1 MRRTGWVLLSV
12 ALVAVA
18 AITVGLGAS
27 SAAPK
32 KGGSIIVFMPP
43 GTDNYLAEWQKG
55 ARAQAG
61 ALGYSIKIIE
71 NKFDQNEQD
80 NQVRQQLASG
90 SKPDA
95 YVWWPV
101 DNKAGVA
108 SLRSLGTSGVP
119 VIMTNQYPLPK
130 TDKWWV
136 AYAGVD
142 DFLNGRVSAQLMAE
156 ARKKQM
162 AKGVKLHS
170 AGGNALIIRF
180 TAGYS
185 AGDDRNTAFLGEMKR
200 LGVKLNVLS
209 SQNAG
214 FGETDGYKIGAQ
226 MVAATKSKGI
236 DFVYAENDALATG
249 IIQALREAGLTPG
262 KNVIVIGG
270 TCHGNLKDLTSGA
283 EYGTGLQAA
292 YLEGQFSV
300 TSVNRY
306 LGGGKKVLPGKWYGP
321 ADPKKPPSAT
331 GPLYKYM
338 FIPNPPVRWGA
349 ANINKTALYGRSMRQ
364 LCTY

>member
-1 MRRTGWVLLSV
+1 MRKARWLLGMAGLVVVTG
-12 ALVAVA
+12 AVWG
-18 AITVGLGAS
+18 IGAG

-55 ARAQAG
+55 ARAQAK

-90 SKPDA
+90 TKPDA

-108 SLRSLGTSGVP
+108 SLRALGTSGVP
-119 VIMTNQYPLPK
+119 TVMTNQYPLK
-130 TDKWWV
+130 GTDKWWV

-142 DFLNGRVSAQLMAE
+142 DFLNGRVSAKLMAE
-156 ARKKQM
+156 ARKKQL

-170 AGGNALIIRF
+170 TGGNALIIRF
-180 TAGYS
+180 PAGYS

-200 LGVKLNVLS
+200 LGVKLKVLS

-214 FGETDGYKIGAQ
+214 FGETDGYKIGSQ

-249 IIQALREAGLTPG
+249 IIQALRAGGLKPG
-262 KNVIVIGG
+262 KNVIVVGG
-270 TCHGNLKDLTSGA
+270 TCHGNLTDLLSGA

-300 TSVNRY
+300 TAVNRY
-306 LGGGKKVLPGKWYGP
+306 LSGGKKVIAKKFYGP
-321 ADPKKPPSAT
+321 ADPKKAPSAT
-331 GPLYKYM
+331 GPAFKYM
-338 FIPNPPVRWGA
+338 FIPNPPVRYGKK
-349 ANINKTALYGRSMRQ
+349 NIDKTYLYGRSMRQ